1 MTITTKNIPLSKAV
15 INRKLLDIIPA
26 LLSDRMNIFYEPRED
41 GKPITK
47 VYTEHDGNIATL
59 SLKGKG
65 FYYEPNTSMHVGVP
79 LDNLIDIQK
88 ASRAFLKD
96 TVDFGDA
103 GGFENL
109 GWPNHI
115 TTLHKIVR

>member
-1 MTITTKNIPLSKAV
+1 
-15 INRKLLDIIPA
+15 
-26 LLSDRMNIFYEPRED
+26 MNIFYEPRED
-41 GKPITK
+41 VKPTTK
-47 VYTEHDGNIATL
+47 VYTERHGNVATL

-65 FYYEPNTSMHVGVP
+65 FYYEPSTSMRVGVP
-79 LDNLIDIQK
+79 LDNLIDIQT

-109 GWPNHI
+109 SWPNHI
-115 TTLHKIVR
+115 TNLHKVVR